1 MEPAPPME
9 PPPAHLLGGGEVGD
23 EISDID
29 DVADE
34 IAHSFAYVRWNEP
47 ERNLRLFKDNTV
59 SYDRK
64 ARHGYWEYWWDE
76 ATRKGTYGI
85 HFHAR
90 PENAPKRHEFEQIGE
105 TPAFRL
111 RAGSAE
117 WSVIIVQDIAS
128 LLRERQASQSAS
140 SNG

>member
-9 PPPAHLLGGGEVGD
+9 PPPAHLLGGGEVGG

-29 DVADE
+29 DDQDE

-76 ATRKGTYGI
+76 STRRGTFAV
-85 HFHAR
+85 HFNAR
-90 PENAPKRHEFEQIGE
+90 PEKAPKRHEFKQIGE
-105 TPAFRL
+105 TPAYRY
-111 RAGSAE
+111 RGRSAE
-117 WSVIIVQDIAS
+117 WTVIIVHDLES
-128 LLRERQASQSAS
+128 LLREREKSQSS
-140 SNG
+140 GG